1 LEKEQFLTI
10 LRDELI
16 TKGLS
21 PEAAQRHVRSIGLT
35 LTPEDIKELEKLND
49 PAEISALAE
58 GIARVKM
65 RAAAKEPSA
74 AQESA
79 ANTKTIPR
87 AEPAADSTK
96 LIPRAEDVSHSGTH
110 TPVNAHS
117 SPAAYEEEEALP
129 FNTSRGRT
137 IFWLLFIVTLP
148 LSLLFLALYVG
159 VFGVMFGALCAVIVL
174 LVAAVIGGVAAGA
187 AVSLVGIIYGITQL
201 ITAAS
206 MAPGLYEIGLGLTI
220 AGVVMLGGILLYN
233 CAIRLIPYLI
243 RLLGVLFRFC
253 AAKLKQL
260 FKLAKEAC
268 YKL

>member
-1 LEKEQFLTI
+1 MEKEQFLTV

-16 TKGLS
+16 KRGLA

-35 LTPEDIKELEKLND
+35 LTPDDVKELENLND
-49 PAEISALAE
+49 PDEISALAE
-58 GIARVKM
+58 GIAKVKL
-65 RAAAKEPSA
+65 RAAAKETAVSQPP
-74 AQESA
+74 A
-79 ANTKTIPR
+79 ANTTVISR
-87 AEPAADSTK
+87 AKEAVPLHSTSKPAHVPGRAAYDEEEPFPADS
-96 LIPRAEDVSHSGTH
+96 
-110 TPVNAHS
+110 
-117 SPAAYEEEEALP
+117 
-129 FNTSRGRT
+129 SRGRT
-137 IFWLLFIVTLP
+137 VFWLIFFVTLP

-174 LVAAVIGGVAAGA
+174 LVAGLIGGVAAGA

-201 ITAAS
+201 ITAS
-206 MAPGLYEIGLGLTI
+206 SSAPGLYEIGLGLTI
-220 AGVVMLGGILLYN
+220 AGIVMLGGILVYN

-260 FKLAKEAC
+260 FKMAKEAC